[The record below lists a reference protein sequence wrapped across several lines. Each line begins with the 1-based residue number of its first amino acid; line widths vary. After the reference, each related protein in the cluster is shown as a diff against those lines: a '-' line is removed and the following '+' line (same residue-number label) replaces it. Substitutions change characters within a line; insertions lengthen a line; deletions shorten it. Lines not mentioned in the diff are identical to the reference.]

1 MRQRKIDGLSVVV
14 FILALLVIGSSTAT
28 VLLCIHRFV
37 GITEKVFLWYL
48 VGITGPG
55 SVIVTAYVTVCIHKQ
70 KNSKLLFWLG
80 KNYPKLTIVWVMMI
94 YTADSLKNTVSW
106 TVEQVYNA
114 LSLQWTIFGLSMAI
128 FLVWDGIVGD
138 FLKSKQPRKPDQDDK
153 MEKYKFLLKKQ
164 SFSEDVE
171 TTFSNIILLTVNL
184 FLLFFSTGSVFL
196 RGCRHAVDV
205 TDAWPEWVAR
215 PELGAQVVLLDG
227 FLAMPVDLPVLVF
240 HASPWAGCGCRS
252 RVRPDRG

>member
-48 VGITGPG
+48 VGITGPA

-94 YTADSLKNTVSW
+94 YTTVSLENTVSW

-128 FLVWDGIVGD
+128 FLHRP
-138 FLKSKQPRKPDQDDK
+138 F
-153 MEKYKFLLKKQ
+153 
-164 SFSEDVE
+164 
-171 TTFSNIILLTVNL
+171 
-184 FLLFFSTGSVFL
+184 
-196 RGCRHAVDV
+196 
-205 TDAWPEWVAR
+205 TDYR
-215 PELGAQVVLLDG
+215 
-227 FLAMPVDLPVLVF
+227 
-240 HASPWAGCGCRS
+240 
-252 RVRPDRG
+252 